1 VWCMLLDHRRKSS
14 PAWLSCLHTQT
25 LSLGAR
31 AGLKRRAAPLVPLRL
46 LSPHATSRSH
56 VRACVRSSVHL
67 VCVCAR
73 ACVRACER
81 ASERASERACV
92 RACVRERACVLA
104 SCVSVMDCW
113 FTLGLVGLWLVCTRC
128 THAADIDASLTFGF
142 YIKDVT
148 DLAGAHLCRGQGLG
162 VGFEGGWEVSI
173 RHERRKACRLLSLF
187 LRGQS
192 VKRPYCPASVFLSAP
207 PLCCLVYAPSPM
219 QLNHQVL

>member
-1 VWCMLLDHRRKSS
+1 VVHAARPSS
-14 PAWLSCLHTQT
+14 QVVTRMA
-25 LSLGAR
+25 
-31 AGLKRRAAPLVPLRL
+31 LVPPYPNP
-46 LSPHATSRSH
+46 LSGCPGRTQAPRCTARSTATL
-56 VRACVRSSVHL
+56 VAACHFKVS
-67 VCVCAR
+67 C
-73 ACVRACER
+73 ACVRAFER
-81 ASERASERACV
+81 ASCVCVRARMRSCVRTSERASERACV